1 VISGSYC
8 DRSDPQLE
16 SVLKHTLQIFLR
28 SGFKRIEFRG
38 IFIGTAG
45 RAKWEMPGRAKHF
58 WLGVVKWL
66 NRLNAAD
73 VAGGQRGF

>member
-1 VISGSYC
+1 M
-8 DRSDPQLE
+8 
-16 SVLKHTLQIFLR
+16 
-28 SGFKRIEFRG
+28 
-38 IFIGTAG
+38 FIGTAHG
-45 RAKWEMPGRAKHF
+45 AKWEMPGRAKHF